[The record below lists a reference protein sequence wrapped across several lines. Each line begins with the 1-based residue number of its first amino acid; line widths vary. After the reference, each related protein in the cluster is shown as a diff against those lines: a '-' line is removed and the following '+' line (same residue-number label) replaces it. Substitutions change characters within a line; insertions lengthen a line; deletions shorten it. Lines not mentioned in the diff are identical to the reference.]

1 MLARTR
7 APAVRPFGFHP
18 LPAGETEHLKNG
30 VTLHSLAGGNHGI
43 GQVTVLFPGGRFDLE
58 NRVLSAVATSLY
70 TEGAGSFSGADIADI
85 LDFAGARFAPHTSAH
100 YTGFSAI
107 VLGHRLPDILPVLEA
122 MATAPHFADSDIE
135 NIRRMMLSKLKV
147 EETKVMYHA
156 SAALRRL
163 IYGCGHPLAS
173 TDKEAELE
181 AVDRSALGDFQRRLV
196 KPRGTHI
203 YLSGGFGESATD
215 ALKRFAAGMS
225 ALDPDAAAIERRS
238 PLMAPEA
245 PQTVFKE
252 MPDAVQTAV
261 CAGMPAVGRRHPH
274 FIPLRLAVMAL
285 GGYFGSRLMTNI
297 REEKGL
303 TYHIDAALS
312 AIDDASA
319 TVVQAQCNSE
329 TVEEVVGEIRKEMA
343 SLRDNPPSGAELDRL
358 KLFATSSLIETLDSP
373 ISISN
378 YRQLETVTG
387 TPTDYFEAQQRAIA
401 SLTPEIISEMAS
413 LYLRPEELR
422 VSIAGPKV

>member
-1 MLARTR
+1 MLDRTK

-18 LPAGETEHLKNG
+18 LPAGETERLKNG
-30 VTLHSLAGGNHGI
+30 VTLHTLPGGNQGI
-43 GQVTVLFPGGRFDLE
+43 GQMTVLFPGGTFDLD
-58 NRVLSAVATSLY
+58 NRTLSSAATALY
-70 TEGAGSFSGADIADI
+70 TEGAGVFSGADIADR

-122 MATAPHFADSDIE
+122 MAMSPRFDEGDIE
-135 NIRRMMLSKLKV
+135 NIRRMMLAKLKV

-156 SAALRRL
+156 SAAFRRL
-163 IYGCGHPLAS
+163 VYGNGHPLAS
-173 TDKEAELE
+173 TDKESELE
-181 AVDRSALGDFQRRLV
+181 SIDKTSLTDFQQRLV
-196 KPRGTHI
+196 KPFGTHI
-203 YLSGGFGESATD
+203 YLAGGFGESATD
-215 ALKRFAAGMS
+215 ALKRFTAGIQ
-225 ALDPDAAAIERRS
+225 ALNPEAPGIERRICE
-238 PLMAPEA
+238 MKPEE

-252 MPDAVQTAV
+252 MPDAVQTAI

-303 TYHIDAALS
+303 TYHIDASLS
-312 AIDDASA
+312 AIEDSSA
-319 TVVQAQCNSE
+319 TIIQAQCNSE
-329 TVEEVVGEIRKEMA
+329 TVNEVIDEIRKEAAM
-343 SLRDNPPSGAELDRL
+343 LRDNPPSGAELERL

-378 YRQLETVTG
+378 YRQLETVAG
-387 TPTDYFEAQQRAIA
+387 TSPDYFDEQQRAIA
-401 SLTPEIISEMAS
+401 SLSPEIISEMAS
-413 LYLRPEELR
+413 LYLRPENLR
-422 VSIAGPKV
+422 IAIAGPSA